1 MRVKKGVV
9 LLLLFALV
17 APASAAPAILVNRV
31 VFEIDN
37 VSVNSDFDASAGQLV
52 WSNGGIAVLKYEGG
66 QKTYRV
72 NVDAIWSDMTDLTL
86 PGGMAKAT
94 FDSGS
99 FVAKFYN
106 MSDMDKLTPIAW
118 VTGSLYSTF
127 NYNENE
133 TQENPSELYGA
144 AVVKLDTWN
153 VTGYEWAEALGSPAG
168 MTATT
173 SNLTP
178 ANIVNY
184 QSDWTSNNTIVT
196 VLADEN
202 GIPEPAT
209 IILLGL
215 GAAGLLRKRSK

>member
-9 LLLLFALV
+9 LLLLFAMA
-17 APASAAPAILVNRV
+17 APASAVVVNKV

-37 VSVNSDFDASAGQLV
+37 VSVNSDFDAETGQLV
-52 WSNGGIAVLKYEGG
+52 WSNGGVAILKYSGG

-86 PGGMAKAT
+86 PGGKAKAT

-99 FVAKFYN
+99 FEARFYN
-106 MSDMDKLTPIAW
+106 MGDTLKVTPIAW

-153 VTGYEWAEALGSPAG
+153 VTGYEWLEGLGAPAG

-184 QSDWTSNNTIVT
+184 QSDWTSNNTLVT
-196 VLADEN
+196 VLADES

-215 GAAGLLRKRSK
+215 GGLGLLRKRS